1 MTGMVL
7 SVLCEIWDPVKS
19 PVGQKPHGQ
28 KPHGQKPHG
37 QKPHGQKPG
46 WSKAPNKQTSKFQN
60 KFIGYLHM

>member
-1 MTGMVL
+1 MANAI
-7 SVLCEIWDPVKS
+7 SRKNSRQLCEEIGMGRDPVKS

-28 KPHGQKPHG
+28 KPY
-37 QKPHGQKPG
+37 GQKPG